1 MQHQIM
7 PKQFAKVTEE
17 ETRKREDQIKNGEKA

>member
-1 MQHQIM
+1 M